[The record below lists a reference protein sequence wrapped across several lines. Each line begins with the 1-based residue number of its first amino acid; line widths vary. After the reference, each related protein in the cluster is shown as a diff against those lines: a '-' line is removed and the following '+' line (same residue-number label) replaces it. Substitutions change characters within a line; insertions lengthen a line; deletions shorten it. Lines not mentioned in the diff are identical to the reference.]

1 MIKSLVSLCA
11 GLSPQG
17 LQSLVVSHY
26 ARDMSGLIL
35 VLIIL
40 AALIVGIVLIYNKLV
55 EKRALVENG
64 WSDIEVQLKRRADL
78 IPRLV
83 EVVKGYAAH
92 ERGVFKDVIEARNA
106 ALSAG
111 GNVGQRGAA
120 EYNVAAQTPRLLALK
135 EDYPELKSNE
145 NFLDL
150 QEELTDTE
158 DKIEM
163 ARRFYNGAVRELN
176 IKVKSVPSNFIA
188 GPFGFRAQ
196 PFFEIEPADRAV
208 PDVSFD

>member
-1 MIKSLVSLCA
+1 
-11 GLSPQG
+11 
-17 LQSLVVSHY
+17 
-26 ARDMSGLIL
+26 MSGLIL

-40 AALIVGIVLIYNKLV
+40 AVLIVGIVLIYNKLV

-64 WSDIEVQLKRRADL
+64 WSDIEVQLKRRSDL

-92 ERGVFKDVIEARNA
+92 ERNVFKDVIAARNA

-111 GNVGQRGAA
+111 GNVGERGPA

-145 NFLDL
+145 NFLEL
-150 QEELTDTE
+150 QEELADTE

-163 ARRFYNGAVRELN
+163 ARRFYNCLLYT
-176 IKVKSVPSNFIA
+176 SPSPRDQRGSRMPSSA
-188 GPFGFRAQ
+188 
-196 PFFEIEPADRAV
+196 
-208 PDVSFD
+208 

>member
-1 MIKSLVSLCA
+1 
-11 GLSPQG
+11 
-17 LQSLVVSHY
+17 
-26 ARDMSGLIL
+26 MSGLIII
-35 VLIIL
+35 LIVL
-40 AALIVGIVLIYNKLV
+40 AALIVGIILIYNKLV
-55 EKRALVENG
+55 EKRTLVENG
-64 WSDIEVQLKRRADL
+64 WSDIEVQLKRRSDL

-83 EVVKGYAAH
+83 DVVKGYAAH
-92 ERGVFKDVIEARNA
+92 ERGVFQDVIAARNA

-150 QEELTDTE
+150 QEKLTDTE

-176 IKVKSVPSNFIA
+176 IKVKSVPSNFVA

>member
-1 MIKSLVSLCA
+1 
-11 GLSPQG
+11 
-17 LQSLVVSHY
+17 
-26 ARDMSGLIL
+26 MSGLIL
-35 VLIIL
+35 LLIIL
-40 AALIVGIVLIYNKLV
+40 ALLILGVILIYNMLV
-55 EKRALVENG
+55 KKRALVDNG

-83 EVVKGYAAH
+83 ETVKGYAAH
-92 ERGVFKDVIEARNA
+92 ERTVFKDVIEARNSALA
-106 ALSAG
+106 AGNDVGARG
-111 GNVGQRGAA
+111 GA
-120 EYNVAAQTPRLLALK
+120 EYHLAAQTPRLLALK
-135 EDYPELKSNE
+135 EDYPELKSNQ

-150 QEELTDTE
+150 QNELTETE

-176 IKVKSVPSNFIA
+176 IKVKSVPSNLVA

-196 PFFEIEPADRAV
+196 PFFEIEPSDRAV

>member
-1 MIKSLVSLCA
+1 
-11 GLSPQG
+11 
-17 LQSLVVSHY
+17 
-26 ARDMSGLIL
+26 MSGLIILGIFL
-35 VLIIL
+35 VL
-40 AALIVGIVLIYNKLV
+40 LIVGVVLIYNSLV
-55 EKRALVENG
+55 QKRALVQNG
-64 WSDIEVQLKRRADL
+64 WSDIEVQLKRRSDL

-83 EVVKGYAAH
+83 DVVKGYAAH
-92 ERGVFKDVIEARNA
+92 ERGVLQDVVAARNA

-111 GNVGQRGAA
+111 GDVGKRGAA

-163 ARRFYNGAVRELN
+163 ARRFYNGAVREMN
-176 IKVKSVPSNFIA
+176 IKVKSVPSNLVA

-196 PFFEIEPADRAV
+196 PFFEIEPADRAA
-208 PDVSFD
+208 PDVSFG

>member
-1 MIKSLVSLCA
+1 
-11 GLSPQG
+11 
-17 LQSLVVSHY
+17 
-26 ARDMSGLIL
+26 MSGLIILGIFL
-35 VLIIL
+35 VL
-40 AALIVGIVLIYNKLV
+40 LIVGVVLIYNSLV
-55 EKRALVENG
+55 QKRALVQNG
-64 WSDIEVQLKRRADL
+64 WSDIEVQLKRRSDL

-83 EVVKGYAAH
+83 DVVKGYAAH
-92 ERGVFKDVIEARNA
+92 ERGVFQDVVAARNA

-111 GNVGQRGAA
+111 GDVGKRGAA

-135 EDYPELKSNE
+135 EDYPDLKSNE

-163 ARRFYNGAVRELN
+163 ARRFYNGAVREMN
-176 IKVKSVPSNFIA
+176 IKVKSVPSNLVA
-188 GPFGFRAQ
+188 GPFGFHAQ
-196 PFFEIEPADRAV
+196 PFFEIEPADRAA

>member
-1 MIKSLVSLCA
+1 
-11 GLSPQG
+11 
-17 LQSLVVSHY
+17 
-26 ARDMSGLIL
+26 MSGLIII
-35 VLIIL
+35 LIVL
-40 AALIVGIVLIYNKLV
+40 AALIVGIILIYNKLV
-55 EKRALVENG
+55 EKRTLVENG
-64 WSDIEVQLKRRADL
+64 WSDIEVQLKRRSDL

-83 EVVKGYAAH
+83 DVVKGYAAH
-92 ERGVFKDVIEARNA
+92 ERGVFQDVIAARNA

-150 QEELTDTE
+150 QEKLPDTE

-176 IKVKSVPSNFIA
+176 IKVKSVPSNFVA

>member
-1 MIKSLVSLCA
+1 MF
-11 GLSPQG
+11 
-17 LQSLVVSHY
+17 
-26 ARDMSGLIL
+26 GLIL

-40 AALIVGIVLIYNKLV
+40 AVLIVGIVLIYNKLV

-64 WSDIEVQLKRRADL
+64 WSDIEVQLKRRSDL

-92 ERGVFKDVIEARNA
+92 ERNVFKDVIAARNA

-111 GNVGQRGAA
+111 GNVGERGSA

-145 NFLDL
+145 NFLEL
-150 QEELTDTE
+150 QEELADTE

-176 IKVKSVPSNFIA
+176 IKVKSVPSNFVA

-196 PFFEIEPADRAV
+196 PFFEIEPADRAA

>member
-1 MIKSLVSLCA
+1 
-11 GLSPQG
+11 
-17 LQSLVVSHY
+17 
-26 ARDMSGLIL
+26 MSGLIII
-35 VLIIL
+35 LIVL

-55 EKRALVENG
+55 EKRTLVENG
-64 WSDIEVQLKRRADL
+64 WSDIEVQLKRRSDL

-83 EVVKGYAAH
+83 DVVKGYAAH
-92 ERGVFKDVIEARNA
+92 ERSVFQDVIAARNA

-111 GNVGQRGAA
+111 GNVGKRGAA

-150 QEELTDTE
+150 QEALTDTE

-176 IKVKSVPSNFIA
+176 IKVKSVPSNFVA

-196 PFFEIEPADRAV
+196 PFFEIEPADRAA